1 LKREK
6 AFLYLR
12 CNKEQ
17 EFKMKIKKYMVP
29 VTWQMSTY
37 VEVEACG
44 PEEAAHE
51 AAGVDI
57 SIDSV
62 DSWEYVGDSWE
73 VDEEGIEE
81 VPTPLQAGDHVMW
94 NDPDDGICSGPAI
107 FKRMAEPSSLVAIIE
122 KDGVEMECFVD
133 ELS

>member
-1 LKREK
+1 LKPLK
-6 AFLYLR
+6 AQNSFLYLR
-12 CNKEQ
+12 RNKEQ
-17 EFKMKIKKYMVP
+17 EFKMKKFLVP
-29 VTWQMSTY
+29 VTFMMSTY
-37 VEVEACG
+37 VEVEAEDI
-44 PEEAAHE
+44 EEAIHE

-57 SIDSV
+57 SIDSA

-81 VPTPLQAGDHVMW
+81 VPQTFKAGQVVRW
-94 NDPDDGICSGPAI
+94 TDPDDDICSGTVTFVGYHGDGCA
-107 FKRMAEPSSLVAIIE
+107 SVT